1 MTWKHLNLAAACFKK
16 KKTAIY
22 RTSKN
27 IGFDFFSYC
36 QFLQAKSLA
45 QYINLNEEK

>member
-16 KKTAIY
+16 EKTAIY

-27 IGFDFFSYC
+27 IGFYFFSYC
-36 QFLQAKSLA
+36 QLLQAKNLA
-45 QYINLNEEK
+45 QYISLNKEK